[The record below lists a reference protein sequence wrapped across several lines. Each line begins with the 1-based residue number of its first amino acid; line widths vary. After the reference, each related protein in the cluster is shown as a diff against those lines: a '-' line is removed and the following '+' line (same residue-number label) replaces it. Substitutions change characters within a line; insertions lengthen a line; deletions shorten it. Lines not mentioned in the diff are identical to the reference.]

1 MLRYGQIPNLNYVLK
16 YRILIKAGEKMFDIK
31 KVDAAINRIADG
43 IAAEENSFKSFDGI
57 HLTAELTTALAELVT
72 ARAKFNKIKI
82 NIK

>member
-1 MLRYGQIPNLNYVLK
+1 
-16 YRILIKAGEKMFDIK
+16 MFDIK
-31 KVDAAINRIADG
+31 KVDDAIERIADR

-57 HLTAELTTALAELVT
+57 HLTAELTTALAELIT